1 MLCHLPYPYEDELLY
16 SVIARYLVRVG
27 AKSPVSTIDLVFG
40 HRVVATVD
48 LPGSL
53 DTVSERTWLIWRM
66 PGEEIAE
73 RLTLFPYYS
82 RYLPSVKVGNY
93 LKKLLSAERRF
104 NHMGIRSYS
113 QGNVPKFLRFC
124 PTCRESD
131 LTKYA
136 ETYWRRSHQ
145 LPGVLV
151 CPEHK
156 RPLLDS
162 RARMRPTS
170 HRCDFVDATVSTVY
184 VSSDREARLSEGE
197 MAMAIEIARRSQEML
212 LRPIKPWDTE
222 QTRMSYRQA
231 ALERGFAKGNN
242 LLLQPEL
249 KSAFVLFYGE
259 SILSALNC
267 SVEPNC
273 EGHSWLERIF
283 SSCQYRS
290 FHPLKHTLI
299 QIFLETIPVKPS
311 KRVRLV
317 SHHWKCPNPYAKHE
331 EPFPIK
337 SPNKI
342 YHGMNNEIVASVRC
356 KCGFQFTFTRTTDA
370 DPYLPVVNKIVAH
383 GPFWAT
389 EAKRLKNNGLGI
401 CAITV
406 EMGIGFKTA
415 KRLLSEEQTTNYVSQ
430 EMIDQWREEWSS
442 LLEKVPN
449 RSRSIAA
456 KKNAPLYARL
466 WKYDR
471 EWLQREP
478 KLRTYIPPSQKR
490 VNWAS
495 RDIEWSQMLR
505 STASRILEEIP
516 AKRASRAAIIREAG
530 LSICTFSTK
539 KQELPICQS
548 VLKELSESADDFRE
562 RRLRMAATN
571 MITMGMHFTPS
582 MLLRNAGILNK
593 YLSPRLNA
601 VFRELFSG
609 INSLTYDEE

>member
-27 AKSPVSTIDLVFG
+27 AKSPVSTVDFVFG

-53 DTVSERTWLIWRM
+53 DTVSERTWPIWRM
-66 PGEEIAE
+66 TGEEIAV

-82 RYLPSVKVGNY
+82 CYLPSVKVGDY
-93 LKKLLSAERRF
+93 LKELLSAERRPPLF
-104 NHMGIRSYS
+104 IGRRK
-113 QGNVPKFLRFC
+113 QVKFPKFLRFC
-124 PTCRESD
+124 PICRESD

-170 HRCDFVDATVSTVY
+170 HRCDFADATVITVD
-184 VSSDREARLSEGE
+184 VSSNCEASLSEGE
-197 MAMAIEIARRSQEML
+197 MAIAIEVAKRSQEML

-222 QTRMSYRQA
+222 QTRMS

-242 LLLQPEL
+242 LLLQPKL

-259 SILSALNC
+259 SLLSALNC

-273 EGHSWLERIF
+273 EGHSWFERIF
-283 SSCQYRS
+283 SGCQYRS

-299 QIFLETIPVKPS
+299 QIFLESIPVNPS
-311 KRVRLV
+311 KRVQLASR
-317 SHHWKCPNPYAKHE
+317 HWKCPNPYAKHE
-331 EPFPIK
+331 EAFPIK

-342 YHGMNNEIVASVRC
+342 YYGMNNEIVASVRC
-356 KCGFQFTFTRTTDA
+356 KCGFQFTFTRATDA
-370 DPYLPVVNKIVAH
+370 DPCLPVVNKIVAH
-383 GPFWAT
+383 GPSWAT

-401 CAITV
+401 YAIAAK
-406 EMGIGFKTA
+406 MGIGFKTV

-456 KKNAPLYARL
+456 KKNAALYAQL

-471 EWLQREP
+471 NWLQKEP
-478 KLRTYIPPSQKR
+478 KLRIYVPPSKKR
-490 VNWAS
+490 VNCACL
-495 RDIEWSQMLR
+495 DLEWSQILR
-505 STASRILEEIP
+505 STASRILEQIP
-516 AKRASRAAIIREAG
+516 TKRASRTAIIRESG
-530 LSICTFSTK
+530 LSICTLSTK
-539 KQELPICQS
+539 GQELPICQS

-562 RRLRMAATN
+562 RRLRMTAVKMT
-571 MITMGMHFTPS
+571 TMGMHLTPS
-582 MLLRNAGILNK
+582 MLLRHAGILNK

-601 VFRELFSG
+601 VLRKLVSDV
-609 INSLTYDEE
+609 NSLTYDGE